1 MPNYI
6 TVADVDAL
14 LGSGWAG
21 TGDAAQAVTMANA
34 WLNSKITRQV
44 PDPVPDEIKLA
55 GAQVAKEA
63 AAGKLFGATQ
73 REVTS
78 SKVSAQSGTFTEKT
92 YAAGSV
98 ALTAGENYAMVLIRP
113 WAKRQGVSMLKRV

>member
-1 MPNYI
+1 MTNFI
-6 TVADVDAL
+6 TAADVDAL